1 MGLIFNLSFGC
12 VCGLDDVSLTSI
24 SILSTSKG
32 SKGLLIGTKAFS
44 AFFNLPD
51 PLFGVFSWL
60 RETGSWHHSTRPS

>member
-12 VCGLDDVSLTSI
+12 VCCLDDVSLTSI

-51 PLFGVFSWL
+51 PLSFFF
-60 RETGSWHHSTRPS
+60 